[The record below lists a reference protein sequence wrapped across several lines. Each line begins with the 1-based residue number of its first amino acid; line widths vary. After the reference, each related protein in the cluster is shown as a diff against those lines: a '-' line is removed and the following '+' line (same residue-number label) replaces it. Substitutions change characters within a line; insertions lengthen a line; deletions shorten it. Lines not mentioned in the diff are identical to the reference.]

1 MIKTIHSKPIDVPES
16 GVVVA
21 AIVACVL
28 HLGGFIILDPVDF
41 GIAIGAALTPAVML
55 VVRLLS
61 AVSKKAEAAVEGDE
75 E

>member
-1 MIKTIHSKPIDVPES
+1 MIKTIHSKPIDGPES
-16 GVVVA
+16 GVVAA

-41 GIAIGAALTPAVML
+41 GIAIGAALTTAAMF

-61 AVSKKAEAAVEGDE
+61 VVGKKAEAAVEGDE